1 MSNIERV
8 KSVKVKNEQKAE
20 RKWASIDKIM
30 ESYIYPTSGTMV
42 KKGISTRTIKE
53 MKASGKLLTIKRGL
67 YRVSDKTISEHQDFV
82 DIAQAVPGG
91 VICLASA
98 LAYHDLATFNPS
110 YVSVA
115 IQKGS
120 RIPVVDYPPA
130 EFFIFNQPSYELG
143 IEKVNAGIF
152 SFKIY
157 DKEKTVCDCI
167 RFRNKIGFDLAR
179 EGLREYLKLK
189 ERDLDRLS
197 RYAEVCRVKTVMNT
211 WLDIL
216 V

>member
-1 MSNIERV
+1 M
-8 KSVKVKNEQKAE
+8 KAKNERGKE
-20 RKWASIDKIM
+20 GKRASIDRVM
-30 ESYIYPTSGTMV
+30 ENCSYPTSGAMV

-67 YRVSDKTISEHQDFV
+67 YRVSDKATSEYQDFA

-91 VICLASA
+91 VICLTSA
-98 LAYHDLATFNPS
+98 LAHHDLTTFNPS
-110 YVSVA
+110 RVSMAVR
-115 IQKGS
+115 KGS

-130 EFFIFNQPSYELG
+130 EFFIFSQPSFELG
-143 IEKVNAGIF
+143 IDTVKAGDF
-152 SFKIY
+152 SFRIY
-157 DKEKTVCDCI
+157 DREKTICDCI

-189 ERDLDRLS
+189 DRDLDKLS
-197 RYAEVCRVKTVMNT
+197 RYAEVCRVKTVMST

>member
-1 MSNIERV
+1 MKTKN
-8 KSVKVKNEQKAE
+8 KSKAE
-20 RKWASIDKIM
+20 RKRASVDAIISKY
-30 ESYIYPTSGTMV
+30 SYPTSGAMV

-53 MKASGKLLTIKRGL
+53 MKASGKLTPIKRGL
-67 YRVSDKTISEHQDFV
+67 YRVSDKAIPEYQDFV
-82 DIAQAVPGG
+82 DLAQAVPGG

-98 LAYHDLATFNPS
+98 LSYHDLTTFNPS
-110 YVSVA
+110 YVSMA
-115 IQKGS
+115 IRKGS

-130 EFFIFNQPSYELG
+130 EFFIFNQSAFELG
-143 IEKVNAGIF
+143 IETVKAGGF

-179 EGLREYLKLK
+179 EGLREYLRLK
-189 ERDLDRLS
+189 ERDLDKLS
-197 RYAEVCRVKTVMNT
+197 RYAEICRVKTVMNT